1 MTSRK
6 LHSRQRAVRR
16 SVQCDDFVTQAI
28 IANTMHQ
35 NGSLPDVLFS
45 TEGKKLSGNETSTC
59 RPESGLGCIAVECV
73 LSG

>member
-45 TEGKKLSGNETSTC
+45 TEGKNC
-59 RPESGLGCIAVECV
+59 LGTKPVPVDLRVAWAALLWNVY
-73 LSG
+73 